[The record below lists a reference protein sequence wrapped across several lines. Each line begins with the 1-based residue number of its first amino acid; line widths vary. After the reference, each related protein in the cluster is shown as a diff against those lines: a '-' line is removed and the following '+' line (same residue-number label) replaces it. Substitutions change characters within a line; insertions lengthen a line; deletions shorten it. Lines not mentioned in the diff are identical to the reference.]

1 MCFIVCLYGDEE
13 SIMLGFLVL
22 LVGTYVVWLMNERG
36 HINGKWYFL
45 VGMVT
50 MMLAIGTY

>member
-1 MCFIVCLYGDEE
+1 
-13 SIMLGFLVL
+13 MLGFLVL